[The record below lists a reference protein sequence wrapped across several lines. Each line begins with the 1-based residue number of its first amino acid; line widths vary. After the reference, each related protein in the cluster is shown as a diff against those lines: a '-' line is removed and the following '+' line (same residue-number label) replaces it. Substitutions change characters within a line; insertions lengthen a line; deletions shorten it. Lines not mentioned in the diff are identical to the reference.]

1 MLANAALVHHL
12 GNVTVPC
19 QPSGGWLAAVLG
31 TVLSAALHVDG
42 LSTLQGHHY
51 ESNDDL
57 ADNDAGTG
65 SGWKQNK
72 QNNAVQSMAGCKP
85 K

>member
-1 MLANAALVHHL
+1 MRLYVIHALLYHL
-12 GNVTVPC
+12 GNVTVSC

-31 TVLSAALHVDG
+31 TVLSAALHVD
-42 LSTLQGHHY
+42 HR

-72 QNNAVQSMAGCKP
+72 QNCAVQSVVGLQA
-85 K
+85 

>member
-1 MLANAALVHHL
+1 MLGALALLANAALVHHL

-42 LSTLQGHHY
+42 LS
-51 ESNDDL
+51 
-57 ADNDAGTG
+57 
-65 SGWKQNK
+65 
-72 QNNAVQSMAGCKP
+72 
-85 K
+85 

>member
-1 MLANAALVHHL
+1 MDKFQNARYWIEKRCLLAGAPALLANAALVHHL

-42 LSTLQGHHY
+42 LS
-51 ESNDDL
+51 
-57 ADNDAGTG
+57 
-65 SGWKQNK
+65 
-72 QNNAVQSMAGCKP
+72 
-85 K
+85 

>member
-1 MLANAALVHHL
+1 MPKHIVVLVHDL
-12 GNVTVPC
+12 GIVTVPYR
-19 QPSGGWLAAVLG
+19 PSG
-31 TVLSAALHVDG
+31 AALHVYG
-42 LSTLQGHHY
+42 LSTLQGHHR

-72 QNNAVQSMAGCKP
+72 QNWAVQSVVGLQA
-85 K
+85 